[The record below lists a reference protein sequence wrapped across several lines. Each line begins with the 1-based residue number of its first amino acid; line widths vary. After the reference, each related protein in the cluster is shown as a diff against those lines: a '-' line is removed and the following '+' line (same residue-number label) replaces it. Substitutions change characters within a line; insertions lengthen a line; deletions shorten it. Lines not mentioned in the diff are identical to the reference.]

1 MIYHHSR
8 TAGWYPSA
16 FAHGQHVDA
25 GRTVKGA
32 PYFFEDDSERELHE
46 GAFLPYLRV
55 RGRTH
60 LPGYQPPI
68 TMLLPACDEL
78 VTIRWAQ
85 GTRRAATSEAHAPA
99 VIGLHAQRHKKS
111 RRTCCAR
118 LLTVYIIPSR
128 GTVLLC
134 CQLTRVH
141 HAIVMF
147 QRRASPALSRRP
159 SVDQNLVAHPLTCL
173 HNHVSEV

>member
-118 LLTVYIIPSR
+118 LLTLSLCHLEVRRR
-128 GTVLLC
+128 GCESFVPMWSGTERPTGMNVRMGQDSAALP
-134 CQLTRVH
+134 TRQDGRVK
-141 HAIVMF
+141 
-147 QRRASPALSRRP
+147 RP
-159 SVDQNLVAHPLTCL
+159 
-173 HNHVSEV
+173 